1 MNRAIIIALL
11 TLTLSGCVMPHAD
24 FADGQLNATHG
35 VVATWTATGD
45 TETYTIDTTAH
56 NWWSATK
63 DFTAR
68 MLDRVS
74 GMVGRTSAEIGD

>member
-1 MNRAIIIALL
+1 MNRAIILSLLALM
-11 TLTLSGCVMPHAD
+11 LSGCVMPHAD

-35 VVATWTATGD
+35 VVATWEADGEKTV
-45 TETYTIDTTAH
+45 YTIDTTSH
-56 NWWSATK
+56 NWWSRVK
-63 DFTAR
+63 DFTSR